1 MRRYVLKHAT
11 PGTPDGKP
19 DQATINL
26 ALSAM
31 PGQFSVLDRAV
42 CSTGHLVGDK
52 FTLADAYLVP
62 ILFFMT
68 KLPES
73 AEMLAKSSSLQNY
86 LRYHLKRESIR
97 NTSPSEDYEASPSYY
112 ARWGRQQQ

>member
-11 PGTPDGKP
+11 PGTPDDKP
-19 DQATINL
+19 DQATINI

-31 PGQFSVLDRAV
+31 PAHFSMLDRAV
-42 CSTGHLVGDK
+42 SSTGYLVGDT
-52 FTLADAYLVP
+52 FTLADVP

-73 AEMLAKSSSLQNY
+73 AAILQQVCGLNVEKV
-86 LRYHLKRESIR
+86 RPTW
-97 NTSPSEDYEASPSYY
+97 N
-112 ARWGRQQQ
+112 